1 MSTRLP
7 RSNPEGFY
15 QVDLS
20 PWEEHKTGR
29 PRVKFVVTRDD
40 EVAVGLSLTEQETD
54 DLIVMLQYYRQEV
67 FGGTA

>member
-7 RSNPEGFY
+7 RSNLKAIY

-20 PWEEHKTGR
+20 PWEEPTTGR
-29 PRVKFVVTRDD
+29 PRVKFVITRDD

-67 FGGTA
+67 FGGTV